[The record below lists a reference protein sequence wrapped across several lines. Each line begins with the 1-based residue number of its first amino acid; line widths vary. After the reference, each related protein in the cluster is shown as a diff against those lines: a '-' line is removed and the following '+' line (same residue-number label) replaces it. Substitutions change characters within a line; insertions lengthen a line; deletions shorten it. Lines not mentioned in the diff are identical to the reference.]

1 MAGVVFENTA
11 LIAHVGD
18 GAVLTGSVEY
28 SEDKAILN
36 KNLNL
41 SEPENGEYKNE
52 TYFVTVPF
60 WLKHLRIKVV
70 PKTDWLIAGTDGGI
84 DLLSTGERL
93 KDEILEKW
101 IKSLVGF
108 ETQDRERRLKSE
120 MASDNSN

>member
-1 MAGVVFENTA
+1 MTWMVLLYFGGRVVFENTA

-52 TYFVTVPF
+52 TYFVTEPF
-60 WLKHLRIKVV
+60 GLNISALKLC
-70 PKTDWLIAGTDGGI
+70 
-84 DLLSTGERL
+84 
-93 KDEILEKW
+93 
-101 IKSLVGF
+101 
-108 ETQDRERRLKSE
+108 Q
-120 MASDNSN
+120 N